1 MTPPCGVGESVGAAK
16 IATSNDLRI
25 ASGTIDFEPFLEWCE
40 HYQLEGIASKR
51 LSSRYLSGP
60 CRDWQKTKCNGWLVA
75 SQFRHKLFEG
85 PRKQEPDPRVRELKK
100 KHEELARVVA
110 SLREPGR
117 SPGIVRELKK
127 HQAIL
132 ERQIAE
138 LDGR

>member
-1 MTPPCGVGESVGAAK
+1 MVRQ
-16 IATSNDLRI
+16 LR
-25 ASGTIDFEPFLEWCE
+25 ARGNCE
-40 HYQLEGIASKR
+40 QA
-51 LSSRYLSGP
+51 P
-60 CRDWQKTKCNGWLVA
+60 QLVA
-75 SQFRHKLFEG
+75 FEWDLPQLAKTEVRGWVRSNQFRHKLFEG

-132 ERQIAE
+132 EREIAE